1 MTSPGDRG
9 AGGRRGPDRSTRDAM
24 TRRVKGSGPA
34 RVRSGVN
41 EAAAEPRLRND
52 TPSASWF
59 TRVTGGGA
67 KRPKKRKPS
76 DGDTSSKLTTKGMV
90 LRADASMRAP
100 LSSYEADLQAERAA
114 AQARAKEKAQARQE
128 HQEHQERNRDR
139 RDAAGHQIRRT
150 EPKSKMPAPKGKPR
164 DDKPAPQSA
173 AKKQVPR
180 LRSYYRPD
188 APQGTGGGGGGRTS
202 GRQPPRRP
210 APAPKKS
217 GSLLHTAFYWL
228 SVSTLWFTI
237 AIGCLLFYY
246 AMSLPDTSG
255 LWNAAR
261 TPSMSILADDGE
273 ALSHRGDLHGGMV
286 MASDLPA
293 YVPQAVIATEDQ
305 RFFWHFGIDPIGLM
319 RAAYQNLRAG
329 YVVQGGSTLTQQL
342 AKNVFLTSDR
352 TFSRKIQEMLLAVWL
367 EARYSKEQ
375 ILTLYLNRVYFGGGA
390 YGIEGASE
398 RFFKKPA
405 HELSLPEAAMLAGLL
420 KAPSHY
426 SPTNNLSRA
435 RARAAIVLDNMLN
448 AGFITSADKQYA
460 LAHPASLEGYS
471 ASGSINYFVDWV
483 ADVLP
488 AYTGE
493 QNTDLMVRTTIDPVM
508 QKAAEDVVAEL
519 LQSEGDALNV
529 SQAAVI
535 AMTPD
540 GAVRAMVGGRSYGQ
554 SQFNRAVQ
562 AQRQPGSAFKPFVY
576 LTAMERGLTPD
587 TVRIDRPVTYG
598 TWSPSNY
605 TDRYSGSM
613 TLTRALS
620 DSINTV
626 AVQLANEVGIR
637 NVIRT
642 AQRLGIQETL
652 PPNLSLALGTCDVN
666 LLELTAAYA
675 TFANGGYGVIPHSI
689 EDVHTRDGVEIY
701 RRQGSGLGRVMNENV
716 MGEMNHMMSSVMETG
731 TGRKAALAG
740 RPTAGKTGTSQDFR
754 DAWFIGYS
762 ADIVVGVWVG
772 NDNRTP
778 MNKVTGGGLPAKI
791 WHAFMERTQTN
802 VAVSKLPGQY
812 PFNGVATAR
821 PAGDGTVP
829 VEQAPAPGDKRN
841 WEEPGFFERLFGTSS
856 RNEGGDGEGGIRPQH
871 DPSR

>member
-1 MTSPGDRG
+1 
-9 AGGRRGPDRSTRDAM
+9 M
-24 TRRVKGSGPA
+24 TRRVNGLGNI
-34 RVRSGVN
+34 RVGVGVN
-41 EAAAEPRLRND
+41 SEAAEPRLGRD
-52 TPSASWF
+52 APEPSWF
-59 TRVTGGGA
+59 ARVTGTGP
-67 KRPKKRKPS
+67 KRPQKRK
-76 DGDTSSKLTTKGMV
+76 SSGGSAQSKVTTKGMV
-90 LRADASMRAP
+90 LKADASMRAP
-100 LSSYEADLQAERAA
+100 LSSYDHDTEEEQER
-114 AQARAKEKAQARQE
+114 ARAKARERHERQE
-128 HQEHQERNRDR
+128 KNKNR
-139 RDAAGHQIRRT
+139 RDAAGKQIRRV
-150 EPKSKMPAPKGKPR
+150 EPKVSKGKE
-164 DDKPAPQSA
+164 KPKEKAERPSKEA
-173 AKKQVPR
+173 GGKKLPPR
-180 LRSYYRPD
+180 LRSYYRPE
-188 APQGTGGGGGGRTS
+188 PPGGSGGRDAKNNGGNRNGT
-202 GRQPPRRP
+202 RNVPRRA
-210 APAPKKS
+210 APSSKKS
-217 GSLLHTAFYWL
+217 GGFIHGLFYWS
-228 SVSTLWFTI
+228 SVIVLWFAI
-237 AIGCLLFYY
+237 GIGCLLFYY

-261 TPSMSILADDGE
+261 APSLSILADDGE

-286 MASDLPA
+286 LASDLPA

-305 RFFWHFGIDPIGLM
+305 RFYWHFGVDPIGLA
-319 RAAYQNLRAG
+319 RAAYQNFRAG
-329 YVVQGGSTLTQQL
+329 YIVQGGSTLTQQL

-352 TFSRKIQEMLLAVWL
+352 TLSRKIQEMLLAVWL

-390 YGIEGASE
+390 YGVEGASE

-405 HELSLPEAAMLAGLL
+405 RELSLSEAAMLAGLL

-426 SPTNNLSRA
+426 SPTNNLARA
-435 RARAAIVLDNMLN
+435 RARAAIVLDNMLRT
-448 AGFITSADKQYA
+448 GFITQADEQYA

-493 QNTDLMVRTTIDPVM
+493 QNTDLVVRTTIDPSM
-508 QKAAEDVVAEL
+508 QKAAEDVVAGL
-519 LQSEGDALNV
+519 LNAEGAAQNV
-529 SQAAVI
+529 TQAAIV

-576 LTAMERGLTPD
+576 LTAMEYGLTPD
-587 TVRIDRPVTYG
+587 TTRIDQPVSYG

-605 TDRYSGSM
+605 TDRFSGPM
-613 TLTRALS
+613 TLTRAFS
-620 DSINTV
+620 ESINTI

-666 LLELTAAYA
+666 LLELTSAYA
-675 TFANGGYGVIPHSI
+675 TFANGGYGVIAHSI
-689 EDVHTRDGVEIY
+689 EDVHTRDGDEIY
-701 RRQGSGLGRVMNENV
+701 RRQGSGLGRVMSEEV
-716 MGEMNHMMSSVMETG
+716 MGEMNHMLSAVMETG

-762 ADIVVGVWVG
+762 ADLVVGVWVG
-772 NDNRTP
+772 NDNRAP
-778 MNKVTGGGLPAKI
+778 MKKVTGGGLPAKI
-791 WHAFMERTQTN
+791 WHAFMERTQKN
-802 VAVSKLPGQY
+802 VTASALPGRY
-812 PFNGVATAR
+812 PFNTVAPAAR
-821 PAGDGTVP
+821 GDENTVP
-829 VEQAPAPGDKRN
+829 AEQAPAPDAKRD

-856 RNEGGDGEGGIRPQH
+856 RVDGRQGGLRPAH